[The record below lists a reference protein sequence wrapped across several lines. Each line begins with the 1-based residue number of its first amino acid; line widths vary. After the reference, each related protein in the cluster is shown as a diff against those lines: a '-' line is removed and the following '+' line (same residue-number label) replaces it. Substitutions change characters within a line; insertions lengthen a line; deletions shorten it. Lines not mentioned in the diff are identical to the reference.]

1 MRKIVKYIKMDSNID
16 KYMIKGIS
24 LMDVQLFVN
33 ELKIP
38 KDKIMIYQDIPQKSE
53 KEQVPLNA
61 VKYVDSITKRTNDF
75 YTGNDCFIITN
86 EKDIELLNKSCD
98 DIFYLEENICIPEE
112 VLMIFYVHD
121 IDWLSKVIF
130 NDKGLLTNF
139 LDYISKHLKLVLES
153 SVDVFYD

>member
-1 MRKIVKYIKMDSNID
+1 MRKTVKYIKIDSNVD

-33 ELKIP
+33 ELKIS
-38 KDKIMIYQDIPQKSE
+38 KEKIMIYQDIPQKTE

-61 VKYVDSITKRTNDF
+61 IKYVDSIKNRTDDF

-86 EKDIELLNKSCD
+86 EKDIDLLNKSCD
-98 DIFYLEENICIPEE
+98 DIFYLEENICVPEE

-121 IDWLSKVIF
+121 IDWLSIVIF
-130 NDKGLLTNF
+130 NDKGLLMNF
-139 LDYISKHLKLVLES
+139 LDYINKHSIQVL
-153 SVDVFYD
+153 YIC

>member
-1 MRKIVKYIKMDSNID
+1 MRKIIKYIKMDSNID

-33 ELKIP
+33 ELKIV
-38 KDKIMIYQDIPQKSE
+38 KDKIMIYQDIPQQSE
-53 KEQVPLNA
+53 NKQVPLNA
-61 VKYVDSITKRTNDF
+61 IKYVNSIKKRTNSF

-86 EKDIELLNKSCD
+86 DKNSELLKKSCD
-98 DIFYLEENICIPEE
+98 DIFYLEENFCVPKE

-121 IDWLSKVIF
+121 IDWLSIVVF
-130 NDKGLLTNF
+130 NDKELLDKF
-139 LDYISKHLKLVLES
+139 MDYINKHSKLVLES

>member
-1 MRKIVKYIKMDSNID
+1 MRKIVRYIKIDSNID

-24 LMDVQLFVN
+24 LMDIQIFVN
-33 ELKIP
+33 ELKIS
-38 KDKIMIYQDIPQKSE
+38 KEKIMIYQDIPQKSE
-53 KEQVPLNA
+53 KEQFPLNA
-61 VKYVDSITKRTNDF
+61 VEYVDSINKRTNDF

-121 IDWLSKVIF
+121 IDWLSIVIF
-130 NDKGLLTNF
+130 NDKGLLMNF
-139 LDYISKHLKLVLES
+139 LDYINKHSKLVLES